1 MKLLRSLHLY
11 LGCLFAPMLL
21 FFAVSGIWQV
31 FRWNDHRSA
40 EGPSILGY
48 LSTIHTGSAFKNPNL
63 PVQTLSSAAMHWF
76 VVLMSVV
83 FIFTIILGIV
93 MACKTGRRKTALLC
107 LLAGLAVP
115 IGLVLFAVAS
125 H

>member
-1 MKLLRSLHLY
+1 
-11 LGCLFAPMLL
+11 
-21 FFAVSGIWQV
+21 
-31 FRWNDHRSA
+31 
-40 EGPSILGY
+40 
-48 LSTIHTGSAFKNPNL
+48 
-63 PVQTLSSAAMHWF
+63 MHWF

-107 LLAGLAVP
+107 LLAGIVLPA
-115 IGLVLFAVAS
+115 GLVLFAVLR